1 MALTAEGAG
10 KGGVQVKLQW
20 EKIVTWPNLITSIR
34 IAGAVALIWILP
46 FSPLFYGVYLICGLS
61 DGLDGMV
68 ARLTKQ
74 TSDFGRLLDSVADLI
89 LYSVTFLKILPAMVS
104 LLSRWIW
111 VWLAAAVIL
120 RLMVYILIAVKFR
133 KFAATHTWLD
143 KLSSILVFLVP
154 FTIIPGY
161 GDWGC
166 GLALLAATAAS
177 LEELLMFGA
186 SSAYDP
192 GRRSLFQTKCGYP
205 KCSSSAADGQQETEA

>member
-74 TSDFGRLLDSVADLI
+74 TSDFGRLLDSVADLAGFSKYHFSRLFKKQLGI
-89 LYSVTFLKILPAMVS
+89 APSDYKKS
-104 LLSRWIW
+104 L
-111 VWLAAAVIL
+111 
-120 RLMVYILIAVKFR
+120 
-133 KFAATHTWLD
+133 
-143 KLSSILVFLVP
+143 
-154 FTIIPGY
+154 
-161 GDWGC
+161 
-166 GLALLAATAAS
+166 
-177 LEELLMFGA
+177 
-186 SSAYDP
+186 
-192 GRRSLFQTKCGYP
+192 
-205 KCSSSAADGQQETEA
+205 